1 MNTNKKGYSVVASI
15 LMVGFLLIVTT
26 GVFQLVL
33 SELNDNRGREN
44 YIRAS
49 AGAEW
54 ALELALLQIKENG
67 YGYYNP
73 INDVTNPLSVVLA
86 ENPLNTWSLTP
97 NDVQIS
103 YTSDSRVNS
112 YSGAINLLWFDII
125 PLFYL
130 DDSIDPEQRVNSIV
144 LEVQEGLNENL
155 SWNIVSS
162 DWGIAGQGEFSGVT
176 EWFLRGI
183 ADTGGF
189 TQGNI
194 RIDDFLWDIDRENNY
209 LILLNSSSTDP
220 LKYVL
225 KSEDTTEFFTRPR
238 TELIS
243 SAQVGKYK
251 QSFRTVLDN
260 TEYLNL
266 LKYSIFSN

>member
-1 MNTNKKGYSVVASI
+1 MYTNKNWYSVVASI

-67 YGYYNP
+67 YGYYRP
-73 INDVTNPLSVVLA
+73 IQDETDPLSVVLA
-86 ENPLNTWSLTP
+86 DNPFDASSITS
-97 NDVQIS
+97 NDVLIS
-103 YTSDSRVNS
+103 YSSDSKVNS
-112 YSGAINLLWFDII
+112 YTGTLDPLKFDII

-130 DDSIDPEQRVNSIV
+130 DDSGTPEQRVNSIA
-144 LEVQEGLNENL
+144 LEIQEGLNENL

-162 DWGIAGQGEFSGVT
+162 DWGIAGQGEFSGLT

-194 RIDDFLWDIDRENNY
+194 RIDDFLWDSGRENSY
-209 LILLNSSSTDP
+209 LILLNSSVDP

-225 KSEDTTEFFTRPR
+225 EAEDTNEFFTKPR

-251 QSFRTVLDN
+251 QSFRTTLDN